1 MRPRV
6 FFYVQHLLG
15 IGHLARASR
24 VATALVDD
32 GFDVLVVAGGAPVA
46 GFPGPAVKSL
56 TLPPVAAGDQGFSGL
71 SDLNGNPVD
80 DDFKERR
87 RQVLLQAFEDFKPD
101 IVIMEAFPFGRR
113 QMRFEL
119 LPLLETIAARAPKP
133 FVVTSVRDILQ
144 ERTKPGRNEETV
156 ALVERYFDVVMVH
169 GDPSFATIEQTFPL
183 AHAIMPKVAYTG
195 LVAAPPPSP
204 AAEHFDILVSAGG
217 GAAGGLLVRSTVAAA
232 RMAADDR
239 KWCLITGPNLPK
251 AEFEAAVSAAPANL
265 SVFRFRE
272 DFASLLK
279 GARLSVSQAGYNTV
293 CDVLRAGC
301 RSLLVP
307 FAAGGETEQTLRAE
321 QLEAHGLATV
331 VAERDLTPAGL
342 SAAIDRAL
350 SRPAPAR
357 HKLDLDGARQ
367 SAQLLRRL
375 LELRLSRSA

>member
-1 MRPRV
+1 MWPRV

-24 VATALVDD
+24 VATALVEG
-32 GFDVLVVAGGAPVA
+32 GFDVLVVTGGVPVA
-46 GFPGPAVKSL
+46 GFPGPTVKSL
-56 TLPPVAAGDQGFSGL
+56 TLPPVTAGDQGFSGL
-71 SDLNGNPVD
+71 SELNGNPVD

-87 RQVLLQAFEDFKPD
+87 RRMLLQAFEDFRPD
-101 IVIMEAFPFGRR
+101 IVIVEAFPFGRR

-119 LPLLETIAARAPKP
+119 LPLLETIAARIPKP

-156 ALVERYFDVVMVH
+156 DLVERYFDLVMVH
-169 GDPSFATIEQTFPL
+169 GDPSFTAIEQTFPL

-217 GAAGGLLVRSTVAAA
+217 GGAGGLLARSTVTVAGL
-232 RMAADDR
+232 AADDQ

-251 AEFEAAVSAAPANL
+251 AEFDVVVAEAPANL

-272 DFASLLK
+272 DFGSLLN

-293 CDVLRAGC
+293 CDVLSAGC

-321 QLEAHGLATV
+321 QLEALGLATV
-331 VAERDLTPAGL
+331 LAESDLTPAGL

-350 SRPAPAR
+350 SQPTPAQ

-367 SAQLLRRL
+367 SARLLRRL
-375 LELRLSRSA
+375 LEIRLSRSA